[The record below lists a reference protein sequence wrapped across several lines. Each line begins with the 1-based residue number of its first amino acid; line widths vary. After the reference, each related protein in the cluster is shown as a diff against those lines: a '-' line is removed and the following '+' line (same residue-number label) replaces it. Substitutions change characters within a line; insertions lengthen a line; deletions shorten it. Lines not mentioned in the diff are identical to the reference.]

1 MSRPAAPAERC
12 DTCGRDPRKVNNA
25 VSECSHA
32 DCRHR
37 SRSWAVDRVAEPEAP
52 NPLDELFGEKCPYC
66 GIRTE
71 EPCDEPPPDTCEQ
84 ALRVAFP

>member
-1 MSRPAAPAERC
+1 MNRTAAPAERC
-12 DTCGRDPRKVNNA
+12 DICRRDPRKVNNA

-37 SRSWAVDRVAEPEAP
+37 SRSWAVPEAP
-52 NPLDELFGEKCPYC
+52 NPFDELFGEKCPYC

-71 EPCDEPPPDTCEQ
+71 EPCDEPPPDTCER
-84 ALRVAFP
+84 ALSETYK